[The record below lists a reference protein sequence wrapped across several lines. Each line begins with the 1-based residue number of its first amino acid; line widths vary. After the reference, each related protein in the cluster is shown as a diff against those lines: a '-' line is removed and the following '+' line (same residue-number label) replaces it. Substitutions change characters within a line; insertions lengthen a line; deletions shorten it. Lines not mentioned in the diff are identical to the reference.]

1 MIKQGCMFFLR
12 RMSVNAEFLLSREK
26 VITVGEEEMGI
37 NGISVQITF
46 NQTHYP

>member
-1 MIKQGCMFFLR
+1 MFFLR
-12 RMSVNAEFLLSREK
+12 RMSVKVEFLLPREK

-37 NGISVQITF
+37 IGISVQITF